1 MQEGLQD
8 CLCIHVLSMGCFLQG
23 CLVSAGESRQEV
35 CILSHIELEGIPA
48 LSPGS

>member
-1 MQEGLQD
+1 MQEGFQYF
-8 CLCIHVLSMGCFLQG
+8 LCIRVPCMSCFLQG
-23 CLVSAGESRQEV
+23 CLVCAGERCQKM